1 MYSKVKSVTM
11 ELPEDIVEL
20 QKIYARTIVKI
31 LVKKLSPKQL
41 EQLIDKVFE
50 KNTNCKL

>member
-11 ELPEDIVEL
+11 EIPEDLVEL

-31 LVKKLSPKQL
+31 LVKKLSSKQL
-41 EQLIDKVFE
+41 DELIEKVFDR
-50 KNTNCKL
+50 NINFHH